1 MAQTMLLTA
10 NAKVDLRSKESLV
23 ERLKPKSLSSSFLPS
38 LPLRFSSSS
47 FSTNVSTSKFTTSTV
62 ALFKSKAKAPPKKVA
77 PPKEKVEDGIF
88 GTSGG
93 IGFTKQNELFVG
105 RVAMIGFAA
114 SLLGEAIT
122 GKGILAQLNLE
133 TGIPIYEAEPL
144 LLFFILF
151 NLLGAIGALGDRGRF
166 VDDPTPATGLEK
178 AVIPPGKSFKAALG
192 LSEGGPLFGFTKANE
207 LFVGRLAQLGI
218 AFSIIGEI
226 ITGKGALAQLNIETG
241 VPINELEPLLL
252 FNIAFFFFAA
262 INPGT
267 GKFITDEEEE

>member
-1 MAQTMLLTA
+1 MLVSSA
-10 NAKVDLRSKESLV
+10 RVDPGTLLQSQIRRLLRPTPVSELLCV
-23 ERLKPKSLSSSFLPS
+23 SSSSRKLTS
-38 LPLRFSSSS
+38 SSTSSSS
-47 FSTNVSTSKFTTSTV
+47 FCSPL
-62 ALFKSKAKAPPKKVA
+62 ALFKSKTKAPPAKQVKKEK
-77 PPKEKVEDGIF
+77 PKVEDGIF

-114 SLLGEAIT
+114 SLLGEGIT
-122 GKGILAQLNLE
+122 GKGILSQLNLE

-151 NLLGAIGALGDRGRF
+151 TLLGAIGALGDRGKF
-166 VDDPTPATGLEK
+166 VDDPEQPTGLDK
-178 AVIPPGKSFKAALG
+178 AVIAPGKGFRSALG
-192 LSEGGPLFGFTKANE
+192 LSEGGPLFGFTKSNE

-241 VPINELEPLLL
+241 VPIGELEPLVI
-252 FNIAFFFFAA
+252 FNVLFFFIAA
-262 INPGT
+262 LNPGT
-267 GKFITDEEEE
+267 GKFVTDDGEE

>member
-1 MAQTMLLTA
+1 MAQSMLVSGA
-10 NAKVDLRSKESLV
+10 NGRVAAGSSSSRLQAVRPTPFSRLV
-23 ERLKPKSLSSSFLPS
+23 LSSSPS
-38 LPLRFSSSS
+38 AGRALS
-47 FSTNVSTSKFTTSTV
+47 VKTV
-62 ALFKSKAKAPPKKVA
+62 ALFGRSKAKAAPARKAEPK
-77 PPKEKVEDGIF
+77 PKFKTEDGIF

-93 IGFTKQNELFVG
+93 IGFTKENELFVG
-105 RVAMIGFAA
+105 RVAMLGFAA
-114 SLLGEAIT
+114 SILGEAIT

-151 NLLGAIGALGDRGRF
+151 TLLGAIGALGDRGSF
-166 VDDPTPATGLEK
+166 VDDPPTGIDK
-178 AVIPPGKSFKAALG
+178 AVIAPGKGFRSALG

-241 VPINELEPLLL
+241 VPISEIEPLVI
-252 FNIAFFFFAA
+252 FNVLFFFVAA

-267 GKFITDEEEE
+267 GKFVITDDEE

>member
-1 MAQTMLLTA
+1 MAQTMLLTS
-10 NAKVDLRSKESLV
+10 NTIIPGQPLLRSLRPKPFSHLLLPPSLSNSSPTSTTFTSPV
-23 ERLKPKSLSSSFLPS
+23 AIFKPK
-38 LPLRFSSSS
+38 
-47 FSTNVSTSKFTTSTV
+47 T
-62 ALFKSKAKAPPKKVA
+62 KAPVKKAAPAPK
-77 PPKEKVEDGIF
+77 PKVEDGIF

-114 SLLGEAIT
+114 SLLGEALT
-122 GKGILAQLNLE
+122 GKGILQQLNLE

-151 NLLGAIGALGDRGRF
+151 TLLGAIGALGDRGRF
-166 VDDPTPATGLEK
+166 VDEPTGLDK
-178 AVIPPGKSFKAALG
+178 AVIPPGKGFRSALG

-218 AFSIIGEI
+218 AFSLIGEI

-241 VPINELEPLLL
+241 LPISEIEPLVL
-252 FNIAFFFFAA
+252 FNVAFFFVAA
-262 INPGT
+262 LNPGT
-267 GKFITDEEEE
+267 GKFLTDEEED

>member
-1 MAQTMLLTA
+1 MAQSMLMSGVNGVA
-10 NAKVDLRSKESLV
+10 SGRSLLQAARPSSASTPFS
-23 ERLKPKSLSSSFLPS
+23 RLALSSSSAAYYKHMPS
-38 LPLRFSSSS
+38 LSVR
-47 FSTNVSTSKFTTSTV
+47 TM
-62 ALFKSKAKAPPKKVA
+62 ALFGKSKTKAAPAKKVVA
-77 PPKEKVEDGIF
+77 PKPKTEDGIF

-93 IGFTKQNELFVG
+93 IGFTKENELFVG

-114 SLLGEAIT
+114 SILGEAIT
-122 GKGILAQLNLE
+122 GKGILSQLNLE

-151 NLLGAIGALGDRGRF
+151 TLLGAIGALGDRGRF
-166 VDDPTPATGLEK
+166 VDEQPTGLDK
-178 AVIPPGKSFKAALG
+178 AVIAPGKGFRSALG
-192 LSEGGPLFGFTKANE
+192 LSEGGPLFGFTKSNE

-241 VPINELEPLLL
+241 VPISEIEPLVL
-252 FNIAFFFFAA
+252 FNVVFFFIAA

-267 GKFITDEEEE
+267 GKFISGEDDD

>member
-1 MAQTMLLTA
+1 MMAQSMLMSTSVSGGRA
-10 NAKVDLRSKESLV
+10 
-23 ERLKPKSLSSSFLPS
+23 LPS
-38 LPLRFSSSS
+38 LQAVRPAAPYPRLPLPPVYRHSKS
-47 FSTNVSTSKFTTSTV
+47 VSVKTLAIFG
-62 ALFKSKAKAPPKKVA
+62 KSKAAKAAPAKKAPAPK
-77 PPKEKVEDGIF
+77 PKVEDGIF

-93 IGFTKQNELFVG
+93 IGFTKENELFVG
-105 RVAMIGFAA
+105 RVAMLGFAA

-151 NLLGAIGALGDRGRF
+151 TLLGAIGALGDRGTF
-166 VDDPTPATGLEK
+166 VDEVTGLDK
-178 AVIPPGKSFKAALG
+178 AVIQPGKGFRGALG
-192 LSEGGPLFGFTKANE
+192 LSEGGPLFGFTKSNE
-207 LFVGRLAQLGI
+207 LFVGRLAQLGV

-241 VPINELEPLLL
+241 VPINEIEPLVL
-252 FNIAFFFFAA
+252 FNVLFFFIAA

-267 GKFITDEEEE
+267 GKFIIGDDEE

>member
-1 MAQTMLLTA
+1 MAQTMLLTSS
-10 NAKVDLRSKESLV
+10 NSIISGQPLLQSLRP
-23 ERLKPKSLSSSFLPS
+23 KPFSYLLLPPCTSSPARTSF
-38 LPLRFSSSS
+38 
-47 FSTNVSTSKFTTSTV
+47 TSPV
-62 ALFKSKAKAPPKKVA
+62 ALFKPKTKAPVKKAAPAPK
-77 PPKEKVEDGIF
+77 PKVEDGIF

-122 GKGILAQLNLE
+122 GKGILQQLNLE

-151 NLLGAIGALGDRGRF
+151 TLLGAIGALGDRGKF
-166 VDDPTPATGLEK
+166 VDEPTGLDK
-178 AVIPPGKSFKAALG
+178 AVIAPGKGFRSALG
-192 LSEGGPLFGFTKANE
+192 LSEGGPLFGFTKSNE

-218 AFSIIGEI
+218 AFSLIGEI

-241 VPINELEPLLL
+241 LPISEIEPLVL
-252 FNIAFFFFAA
+252 FNVAFFFVAA
-262 INPGT
+262 LNPGT
-267 GKFITDEEEE
+267 GKFVTDEDEE

>member
-1 MAQTMLLTA
+1 MAQAMLLTA
-10 NAKVDLRSKESLV
+10 SVPSSHAGDLKRSEPLLQ
-23 ERLKPKSLSSSFLPS
+23 RIRPKPISHLFFSPLPT
-38 LPLRFSSSS
+38 SSSS
-47 FSTNVSTSKFTTSTV
+47 SYCPLTTV
-62 ALFKSKAKAPPKKVA
+62 AVFKSKTKAPAKKPA
-77 PPKEKVEDGIF
+77 AATKPKEKVEDGIF

-93 IGFTKQNELFVG
+93 IGFTKENELFVG
-105 RVAMIGFAA
+105 RVAMLGFAA
-114 SLLGEAIT
+114 SILGEAIT

-166 VDDPTPATGLEK
+166 VDDAPGIEG
-178 AVIPPGKSFKAALG
+178 AVVPPGKGLRGALG
-192 LSEGGPLFGFTKANE
+192 LREGGPLFGFTKANE

-241 VPINELEPLLL
+241 VPITEIEPLII
-252 FNIAFFFFAA
+252 FNVVFFFVAA

-267 GKFITDEEEE
+267 GKFVTDEEDA

>member
-1 MAQTMLLTA
+1 MLMSTSVNGGRALQA
-10 NAKVDLRSKESLV
+10 VRPAPYPR
-23 ERLKPKSLSSSFLPS
+23 
-38 LPLRFSSSS
+38 LPLPSSSS
-47 FSTNVSTSKFTTSTV
+47 GYRHSKSVSVKTL
-62 ALFKSKAKAPPKKVA
+62 ALFGKSKVKAAPAKKAAAPKP
-77 PPKEKVEDGIF
+77 KVEDGIF

-93 IGFTKQNELFVG
+93 IGFTKENELFVG
-105 RVAMIGFAA
+105 RVAMLGFAA

-151 NLLGAIGALGDRGRF
+151 TLLGAIGALGDRGRF
-166 VDDPTPATGLEK
+166 VDEEVTGLDK
-178 AVIPPGKSFKAALG
+178 AVIQPGKGFRGALG
-192 LSEGGPLFGFTKANE
+192 LSEGGPLFGFTKSNE
-207 LFVGRLAQLGI
+207 LFVGRLAQLGV

-241 VPINELEPLLL
+241 VPINEIEPLVI
-252 FNIAFFFFAA
+252 FNVLFFFVAA

-267 GKFITDEEEE
+267 GRFIIGESEEE

>member
-1 MAQTMLLTA
+1 MAAQSMLMSGVNGVA
-10 NAKVDLRSKESLV
+10 SGRSLLQATRPAATPFS
-23 ERLKPKSLSSSFLPS
+23 RLALSSSSASYYKHMPS
-38 LPLRFSSSS
+38 LSVR
-47 FSTNVSTSKFTTSTV
+47 TM
-62 ALFKSKAKAPPKKVA
+62 ALFGGKSKTKAATKVVA
-77 PPKEKVEDGIF
+77 PKPKTEDGIF

-93 IGFTKQNELFVG
+93 IGFTKENELFVG

-114 SLLGEAIT
+114 SILGEAIT
-122 GKGILAQLNLE
+122 GKGILSQLNLE

-151 NLLGAIGALGDRGRF
+151 TLLGAIGALGDRGRF
-166 VDDPTPATGLEK
+166 VDEQPTTGLDK
-178 AVIPPGKSFKAALG
+178 AVIAPGKGFRSALG
-192 LSEGGPLFGFTKANE
+192 LSEGGPLFGFTKSNE

-241 VPINELEPLLL
+241 VPISEIEPLVL
-252 FNIAFFFFAA
+252 FNVVFFFIAA

-267 GKFITDEEEE
+267 GKFISGEEDD

>member
-1 MAQTMLLTA
+1 MAQSMLMSGVNGVA
-10 NAKVDLRSKESLV
+10 SGRSLLQAAYYKHM
-23 ERLKPKSLSSSFLPS
+23 PSLSV
-38 LPLRFSSSS
+38 R
-47 FSTNVSTSKFTTSTV
+47 TM
-62 ALFKSKAKAPPKKVA
+62 ALFGKSKTKAAPAKKVA
-77 PPKEKVEDGIF
+77 APKPKTEDGIF

-93 IGFTKQNELFVG
+93 IGFTKENELFVG

-114 SLLGEAIT
+114 SILGEAIT
-122 GKGILAQLNLE
+122 GKGILSQLNLE

-151 NLLGAIGALGDRGRF
+151 TLLGAIGALGDRGRF
-166 VDDPTPATGLEK
+166 VDEQPTTGLDK
-178 AVIPPGKSFKAALG
+178 AVIAPGKGFRSALG
-192 LSEGGPLFGFTKANE
+192 LSEGGPLFGFTKSNE

-241 VPINELEPLLL
+241 VPISEIEPLVL
-252 FNIAFFFFAA
+252 FNVVFFFIAA

-267 GKFITDEEEE
+267 GKFISGEEDD